1 MKTELR
7 TEFTALLNR
16 KVVSL
21 EAHVEAKGNEI
32 REDTAS
38 TLEEFK
44 SIVVAIRES
53 QEKMWLAI
61 EGISK
66 EV

>member
-1 MKTELR
+1 M
-7 TEFTALLNR
+7 
-16 KVVSL
+16 
-21 EAHVEAKGNEI
+21 EAKGNEI
-32 REDTAS
+32 GEDTAS
-38 TLEEFK
+38 TLEELK